1 MKKKIVLMVM
11 VSTLLLS
18 GIPVFATSSDEV
30 QSEQIVLFRLKDI
43 EEMLPLLSVSGTTAT
58 YRVTAR
64 GAAHVTSMSAS
75 LQIQKRNS
83 NGTYSDFGNPWMATS
98 ASNYLLTSGTKT
110 VDSGGTYRLK
120 VKVTPYINGI
130 AGTAETAYIVKEL

>member
-1 MKKKIVLMVM
+1 MKKKIALLVLA
-11 VSTLLLS
+11 SALLLS
-18 GIPVFATSSDEV
+18 GVSAFAASPDEEKA
-30 QSEQIVLFRLKDI
+30 EQVVIFRLQDI
-43 EEMLPLLSVSGTTAT
+43 ERITPTLPVSGTTAS
-58 YRVTAR
+58 YQLTAR

-130 AGTAETAYIVKEL
+130 AGAAETAYS